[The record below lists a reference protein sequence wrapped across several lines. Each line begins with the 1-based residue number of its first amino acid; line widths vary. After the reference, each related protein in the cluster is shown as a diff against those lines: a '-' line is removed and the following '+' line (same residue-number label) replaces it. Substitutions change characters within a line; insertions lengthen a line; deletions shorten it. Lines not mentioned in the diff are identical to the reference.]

1 MDITCR
7 KCGEPWEVAYLRHE
21 VAWYTCRHDRTVQ
34 RQSTGWRH
42 RKHSYREAA
51 SDCDDRNPRLQIE
64 PADNG
69 QIPPEVTKVGEQGW
83 YQFVVGGLGC
93 PSCHGRPDR
102 RRDVELTLEEL
113 DELDVATEG
122 QLGHLLP

>member
-1 MDITCR
+1 MDVTCR

-51 SDCDDRNPRLQIE
+51 SDCDDLRRHL
-64 PADNG
+64 A
-69 QIPPEVTKVGEQGW
+69 
-83 YQFVVGGLGC
+83 VVGGLGC
-93 PSCHGRPDR
+93 PSCYGRPDR
-102 RRDVELTLEEL
+102 QRDVELTLEEL

-122 QLGHLLP
+122 QFGHPLP